1 MPLRA
6 AAKLSWDRSFTR
18 IQRTNMQRTVNVTAD
33 VDPAVANA
41 NVVMSKLAS
50 EPLAE
55 LERNDPELS
64 WAPGGEQKSE
74 QESTEALSS
83 GFSLALVAMFGLL
96 AVAFRS
102 YVQPLIVLLAIP
114 YGALGALVG
123 HLLLGFDLSL
133 SSMFGLVAL
142 SGVVVNDSLLLVVAI
157 NDERGT
163 QTSLVDA
170 AVTGGARRFRPVL
183 MTSLTTFFGL
193 SPMIFETSVQAR
205 FLIPMA
211 LALGFG
217 ILLATPMLVLVVP
230 SFYLVIEDVKK
241 GLRAV
246 GRKAGLARQP
256 GSWTDAQ

>member
-1 MPLRA
+1 
-6 AAKLSWDRSFTR
+6 
-18 IQRTNMQRTVNVTAD
+18 
-33 VDPAVANA
+33 
-41 NVVMSKLAS
+41 
-50 EPLAE
+50 
-55 LERNDPELS
+55 
-64 WAPGGEQKSE
+64 
-74 QESTEALSS
+74 
-83 GFSLALVAMFGLL
+83 
-96 AVAFRS
+96 
-102 YVQPLIVLLAIP
+102 
-114 YGALGALVG
+114 
-123 HLLLGFDLSL
+123 
-133 SSMFGLVAL
+133 
-142 SGVVVNDSLLLVVAI
+142 
-157 NDERGT
+157 
-163 QTSLVDA
+163 
-170 AVTGGARRFRPVL
+170 